1 MNIKRKTILDIQKL
15 KGKQPIVAL
24 TAYTAPIARI
34 LDNHADILLVGDTV
48 GMVIYGMDSTLP
60 VTVDMM
66 VNHGQAVVKSSKSSL
81 IVVDMPFSSYEA
93 SKEEAFKNA
102 ARILRETGCV
112 AIKLE
117 GGQIQAETIEFL
129 TKRGIPVIAHIG
141 LLPQHVNVT
150 SGYKYQGQEAIA
162 ATQILQDAIAVQNA
176 GAFAVVMECIPQEL
190 AKQITNELA
199 IPTIGIGASNS
210 CDGQI
215 LVIDD
220 MLGLF
225 ESSPSFVKQYVNLSE
240 IIDNAANQYKQDVQ
254 AKKFPNNL

>member
-1 MNIKRKTILDIQKL
+1 MNLRRKTILDIQKL
-15 KGKQPIVAL
+15 KGQQPIVAL

-34 LDNHADILLVGDTV
+34 LDNHADILLVGDTL
-48 GMVIYGMDSTLP
+48 GMVLYGMDSTLP

-66 VNHGQAVVKSSKSSL
+66 VNHGKAVVKSSKSAL
-81 IVVDMPFSSYEA
+81 IVVDMPFSSYES

-102 ARILRETGCV
+102 ARILRETGCD

-117 GGQIQAETIEFL
+117 GGKIQAETIEFL
-129 TKRGIPVIAHIG
+129 TKRGIPVVAHIG

-150 SGYKYQGQEAIA
+150 SGYKYQGKEELA
-162 ATQILQDAIAVQNA
+162 AKQIMQDAIAVQNA
-176 GAFAVVMECIPQEL
+176 GAFAVVLECIPKAL
-190 AKQITNELA
+190 AEQITNELA

-225 ESSPSFVKQYVNLSE
+225 ESSPSFVKQYANLSE
-240 IIDNAANQYKQDVQ
+240 VIDDAANQYKQEVQ
-254 AKKFPNNL
+254 SKKFPAK